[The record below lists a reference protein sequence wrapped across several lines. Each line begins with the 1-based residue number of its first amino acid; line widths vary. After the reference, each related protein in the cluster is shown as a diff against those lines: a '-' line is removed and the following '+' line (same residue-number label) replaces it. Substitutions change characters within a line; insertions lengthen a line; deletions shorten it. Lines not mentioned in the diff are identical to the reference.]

1 MASSTR
7 MAPQKFIHLCAGK
20 AHTRLGVAQFTRS
33 GASKT
38 LDFPELSLPPEQE
51 TRSPEELEALRKR
64 AEKEVRSALGS
75 AIELVEIGDVVSY
88 EFLEKELA
96 IRERLDVMIT
106 RVTRNW
112 RIYER
117 SNPCHSRPASND
129 SAFAEKGRIV
139 LSVRPL
145 VLKK

>member
-1 MASSTR
+1 M
-7 MAPQKFIHLCAGK
+7 
-20 AHTRLGVAQFTRS
+20 AQFTGS

-64 AEKEVRSALGS
+64 GEKEVRSALGS

-106 RVTRNW
+106 RATRNW
-112 RIYER
+112 RMYER
-117 SNPCHSRPASND
+117 SNRCPPRPASND
-129 SAFAEKGRIV
+129 SASAEKGRIV

-145 VLKK
+145 VLKKSAVFDL